1 MRFLSFLL
9 KLITGLLKG
18 VAWVLVKTGLWV
30 PAAYSLLFLLV
41 ALVTGTKLS
50 SVGGV
55 YWVGLTVTT
64 VFAVLVTVMAKISA
78 WRKKRD
84 AKGAAEGSPSPAPVK
99 RDNRVKLVEAP
110 EAVQPLVNGEEGT
123 AQPQPAEQPVQ
134 PQPIVQP
141 TAQYAQPPVQ
151 PTTQYA
157 QPQSAGQPQFAPY
170 LPPNPP
176 MPQPPVQP
184 EPAAQPYYPQQYP
197 QQAYSPYVAPQN
209 ISAPTPQPEA
219 IPDGYAAFGRR
230 ISPDEPTSQS
240 RDFGGEFRFE
250 RRRSLDG
257 AFGEGES
264 NTEFSARRLDADAPT
279 ESRFEAPPFGGR
291 RYDDAVRE
299 NAFSRTNEAFTPPR
313 RDEQPRIFRTRMDP
327 NLLIYEY
334 SDRLDFYEIT
344 PSGPVL
350 RSSEPKRR

>member
-55 YWVGLTVTT
+55 YWVGLIVTT
-64 VFAVLVTVMAKISA
+64 VFAVLVTVMTKISA

-84 AKGAAEGSPSPAPVK
+84 ARGAAEGSPSPAPVK

-110 EAVQPLVNGEEGT
+110 ETVQPLVNGEEGA
-123 AQPQPAEQPVQ
+123 AQPQPVQ
-134 PQPIVQP
+134 PQPIVQS
-141 TAQYAQPPVQ
+141 TA
-151 PTTQYA
+151 QYA
-157 QPQSAGQPQFAPY
+157 QPQSAGQPQFTPY

-230 ISPDEPTSQS
+230 ISPDEPTAQN
-240 RDFGGEFRFE
+240 RDFGSEFGFE
-250 RRRSLDG
+250 RRRSLDS
-257 AFGEGES
+257 AFGEGAS
-264 NTEFSARRLDADAPT
+264 DTEFSARRFDADAPT
-279 ESRFEAPPFGGR
+279 ESRFEAPPFSGR
-291 RYDDAVRE
+291 RYDDTIRE
-299 NAFSRTNEAFTPPR
+299 NAFSRTNEAFTPLR